1 MSRKYIGGDYTL
13 NVYAENSKDHKSL
26 IASASTEQQTRTIQ
40 QQFYVTDG
48 ADFTNVTG
56 SVVEDSGEYSYA
68 NMIFASR
75 SDSGTGLSNRLFTH
89 PKIGD
94 TSNADGTFG
103 RSIVISGSTM
113 VVNSRQRNDVG
124 SSATRSM
131 KDRQGVFVFKSSSG
145 ADWDYSDA
153 IFPDFELYPSHNT
166 HGPQPE
172 HVAKNF
178 DMHNKS
184 IAIAAPLSGD
194 LGVALVY
201 GSSSTSGWSH
211 EARLGSASFSGSG
224 GTPAYWV
231 QSDATS
237 NNALSYFIAN
247 GQEGIMPSV
256 RLYNNKLVVGGFSTT
271 IRPNTSTSF
280 STNHRSSSLAV
291 FASSSSGWKF
301 ESILPSSHTHTASV
315 NVGDYHRRGMGANP
329 GHFNGAL
336 DFDGT
341 RIIGAGQG
349 GYSSATHQQVNGR
362 VSIFNS
368 ASAGWY
374 EEDQIDLFSA
384 RVTSSVSAT
393 LLKSDIE
400 TGSGI
405 FAGNQEW
412 KLYNS
417 FGYYSCALSGN
428 YVAATARAYNATA
441 GPSNSPRIK
450 NRIFIF
456 KSSSSGWNRE
466 ADFKSPNPG
475 TGGDGTHCSASY
487 FDEFG
492 YTLIFNRNVPGI
504 LVTRSPSYRGDFANS
519 NSIIGRLHVY
529 KSSSSGWSLAQNIEN
544 PYTGSAV
551 SQVGESDYRDD
562 YNDYGDQPTDSG
574 TEGAGEYLDANATG
588 FDGSHLAVPFSNI
601 TESEND
607 TGTFAAQQR
616 FGAIQILSGTLSLAS
631 ETKDV
636 EITESVQV
644 ANYILAPTHVMPFIR
659 APKGAVTI
667 RGQAGS
673 GSAFSS
679 DVGKTQNPG

>member
-1 MSRKYIGGDYTL
+1 MSRLYIGEDYTL
-13 NVYAENSKDHKSL
+13 SVYAENNKDNKSL
-26 IASASTEQQTRTIQ
+26 IPSGAVEQQTRTVE

-48 ADFTNVTG
+48 ADFTNATG

-94 TSNADGTFG
+94 SNSTDGTFG

-124 SSATRSM
+124 SSETRSM
-131 KDRQGVFVFKSSSG
+131 KDRQGVFVFKSSSAAG
-145 ADWDYSDA
+145 WDYSDA
-153 IFPDFELYPSHNT
+153 IFPDFELYPSHNI

-237 NNALSYFIAN
+237 NNALSYFITN

-256 RLYNNKLVVGGFSTT
+256 RLYNNKLVVGGFSAA
-271 IRPNTSTSF
+271 IRPDTSTSF

-291 FASSSSGWKF
+291 FASSSAGWKF
-301 ESILPSSHTHTASV
+301 ESILSSSHTHTASV
-315 NVGDYHRRGMGANP
+315 NVGDYYRRGMGTNP

-362 VSIFNS
+362 ISIFNS
-368 ASAGWY
+368 ASTGWY

-384 RVTSSVSAT
+384 RVTSSVSAN
-393 LLKSDIE
+393 LSSSNIE
-400 TGSGI
+400 VGSGV

-412 KLYNS
+412 KLYNR
-417 FGYYSCALSGN
+417 FGYYSCALSGS
-428 YVAATARAYNATA
+428 YIAATAKAYNATA
-441 GPSNSPRIK
+441 GPSDSPRIK

-456 KSSSSGWNRE
+456 KSSSSGWGLE

-492 YTLIFNRNVPGI
+492 YTLIFNRNVPGM

-519 NSIIGRLHVY
+519 NSVIGRLHVY

-607 TGTFAAQQR
+607 TGTTAAQQR

-636 EITESVQV
+636 EITESVNV
-644 ANYILAPTHVMPFIR
+644 TRYVLSPNNLSPFIKTHGG
-659 APKGAVTI
+659 PMNI
-667 RGQAGS
+667 RFQS
-673 GSAFSS
+673 GSSKPYFLDFGDSKS
-679 DVGKTQNPG
+679 